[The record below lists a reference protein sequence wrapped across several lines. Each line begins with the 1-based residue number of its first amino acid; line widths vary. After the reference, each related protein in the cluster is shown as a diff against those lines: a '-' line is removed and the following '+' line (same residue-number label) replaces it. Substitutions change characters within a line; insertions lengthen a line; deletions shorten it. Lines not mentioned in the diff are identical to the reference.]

1 MLTISDIIFVVN
13 KKIACIFFAILDR
26 TVMILRGRPKKS
38 STVDHMTATRLTDK
52 QWNYVRH
59 RASAED
65 LSVGTVLRKIVEEH
79 RQQDDKQ

>member
-1 MLTISDIIFVVN
+1 M
-13 KKIACIFFAILDR
+13 LDR
-26 TVMILRGRPKKS
+26 TVIILRERPKKS
-38 STVDHMTATRLTDK
+38 STVNHMTATRLTDK

-79 RQQDDKQ
+79 RQHDDNF